1 MINKIISESTNC
13 EFKVSLET
21 SKPKSWLKTV
31 CAYSN
36 GLGGVIFFGI
46 DNEKNI
52 VGINSVQKTCDKI
65 SELIKARI
73 EPIPNTRLNTIIEN
87 NKIVIVLNVLPG
99 ISTPYYYT
107 VDHTREV
114 YVRLGT
120 QTILA
125 PKHILDEL
133 VIKGQGKSYDM
144 LTTNLCR
151 EDYSFTYFEATFL
164 EKTFSRV
171 KKEDYISFSLVN
183 KFGYLNNAGILLA
196 DQNIYRHNRVFCTRW
211 NGINKT
217 SLNEASDDIEIVG
230 SIIKQLEMVINFIKK
245 HSSRKWKKTAK
256 ERIEKDDYDEISLR
270 EVIVNAIIHRDY
282 SEIGSEIT
290 VDIYDDRIEIKSPG
304 GMINGQLLS
313 GDIIS
318 KIPSIRRNPVIA
330 DIFARMRFMDRRGS
344 GFDKIKLG
352 TNKLFDDNQN
362 HVKFYSDYN
371 SFLVIIENA
380 NYQKKHD
387 DKLETKNDKLEAEN
401 DKLET
406 ENDKL
411 ETENDKL
418 EIKNDKLEIKN
429 DKLETENDKLETKN
443 DKLETENDKLKT
455 ENDKLETKNDK
466 LEAENDKLESNQI
479 LSSAASLV
487 LNYIIINP
495 DITRKELSIIIKKS
509 ESTIN
514 RIIKE
519 LKDKNYIEKKN
530 NRKNGEWII
539 K

>member
-411 ETENDKL
+411 E
-418 EIKNDKLEIKN
+418 IKNDKLEIKN

>member
-1 MINKIISESTNC
+1 
-13 EFKVSLET
+13 
-21 SKPKSWLKTV
+21 
-31 CAYSN
+31 
-36 GLGGVIFFGI
+36 
-46 DNEKNI
+46 
-52 VGINSVQKTCDKI
+52 
-65 SELIKARI
+65 
-73 EPIPNTRLNTIIEN
+73 
-87 NKIVIVLNVLPG
+87 
-99 ISTPYYYT
+99 
-107 VDHTREV
+107 
-114 YVRLGT
+114 
-120 QTILA
+120 
-125 PKHILDEL
+125 
-133 VIKGQGKSYDM
+133 
-144 LTTNLCR
+144 
-151 EDYSFTYFEATFL
+151 
-164 EKTFSRV
+164 
-171 KKEDYISFSLVN
+171 
-183 KFGYLNNAGILLA
+183 
-196 DQNIYRHNRVFCTRW
+196 
-211 NGINKT
+211 
-217 SLNEASDDIEIVG
+217 
-230 SIIKQLEMVINFIKK
+230 MVINFIKK

-387 DKLETKNDKLEAEN
+387 DKS
-401 DKLET
+401 ET

-411 ETENDKL
+411 EAENDKL
-418 EIKNDKLEIKN
+418 EIKNDKLE
-429 DKLETENDKLETKN
+429 T
-443 DKLETENDKLKT
+443 
-455 ENDKLETKNDK
+455 
-466 LEAENDKLESNQI
+466 NQI

>member
-1 MINKIISESTNC
+1 
-13 EFKVSLET
+13 
-21 SKPKSWLKTV
+21 
-31 CAYSN
+31 
-36 GLGGVIFFGI
+36 
-46 DNEKNI
+46 
-52 VGINSVQKTCDKI
+52 
-65 SELIKARI
+65 
-73 EPIPNTRLNTIIEN
+73 
-87 NKIVIVLNVLPG
+87 
-99 ISTPYYYT
+99 
-107 VDHTREV
+107 
-114 YVRLGT
+114 
-120 QTILA
+120 
-125 PKHILDEL
+125 
-133 VIKGQGKSYDM
+133 
-144 LTTNLCR
+144 
-151 EDYSFTYFEATFL
+151 
-164 EKTFSRV
+164 
-171 KKEDYISFSLVN
+171 
-183 KFGYLNNAGILLA
+183 
-196 DQNIYRHNRVFCTRW
+196 
-211 NGINKT
+211 
-217 SLNEASDDIEIVG
+217 
-230 SIIKQLEMVINFIKK
+230 MVINFIKK

-387 DKLETKNDKLEAEN
+387 DKSETENDKLEAENDKLEIKNDKLETENDKLEAENDKLEIKNDKLENEN

-418 EIKNDKLEIKN
+418 ETENDKLETENDKLKIKN
-429 DKLETENDKLETKN
+429 DKLETENDKLETEN

-455 ENDKLETKNDK
+455 GNDKLEIKNDKLET
-466 LEAENDKLESNQI
+466 NQI